1 MPYDFYQAEIAIEP
15 RPIHSIETTPT
26 AEGSSSATNNVDSS
40 DNASEPELVPES
52 ITIEVIEVAQCLFC
66 THASNDLKDTLSHMQ
81 RAHGFIV
88 PNQDDLAT
96 DLETLITYL
105 ALVIDVY
112 HACLLCGHEK
122 HSPEAVRAHMLA
134 KGHCQLDL
142 SEGSEYLDFW
152 TAQEDQTEE
161 TPQGISST
169 DGEFRLASGVIISTK
184 SASRKSAK
192 RYQNRKESPEQND
205 LVVSG
210 TDLSFRT
217 SRSCLDLT
225 SSFQRD
231 QTRQVLARR
240 DASGIVGLT
249 DGQKRSL
256 AVAHRRA
263 KTTED
268 RARNRARWTLEKM
281 GNQVKQKHFKVGSM
295 CRSGIFIDP
304 TMF

>member
-15 RPIHSIETTPT
+15 KPIPNIETTQA
-26 AEGSSSATNNVDSS
+26 AEGSSLATDNLDSS
-40 DNASEPELVPES
+40 EKASISNPVPES
-52 ITIEVIEVAQCLFC
+52 ITIEVDEVAQCLFC
-66 THASNDLKDTLSHMQ
+66 THASNDLDDALSHMQ

-88 PNQDDLAT
+88 PNQDHLAT

-122 HSPEAVRAHMLA
+122 HSPEAVRAHMQA

-152 TAQEDQTEE
+152 TSHEDQADDQ
-161 TPQGISST
+161 PQSISSI

-205 LVVSG
+205 LVMSG

-231 QTRQVLARR
+231 QTKQVLARR

-268 RARNRARWTLEKM
+268 RARNRAQWTLEKM